1 MSFGQPITKAFSAA
15 MLSLTAV
22 LIILL
27 LLIGLTVS
35 ALPHNVRFS
44 DASISQLNGEP
55 VFTAQ
60 AVIGNPGPLPLEH
73 SSAGLSFNTSPNF
86 RVVALSQTAS
96 VGVGGNIT
104 LPVNL
109 SIQPSRPAACELLFH
124 GEEVALGFSLNTSV
138 GGILPIYVESYTNTS
153 FGALLGGL
161 TVGVTQTKQ
170 SPLQAVYTI
179 QYSFTDN
186 NSYLPINATLL
197 LAVAQPPQNTS
208 LSIAINAYPSQQIS
222 ASKTLVGQPTA
233 GNITVYI
240 VTMWG
245 EFELPYNPATQA
257 YTGDVL
263 CG

>member
-1 MSFGQPITKAFSAA
+1 LSFGQPITKAFRAA

-44 DASISQLNGEP
+44 DAKISQLNGVP
-55 VFTAQ
+55 VLSAQ
-60 AVIGNPGPLPLEH
+60 AVIGNPGPLPLEY
-73 SSAGLSFNTSPNF
+73 SSAGLSFSGSPNF
-86 RVVALSQTAS
+86 RVVALSQTVS

-109 SIQPSRPAACELLFH
+109 SVQLSKPAACELLFH
-124 GEEVALGFSLNTSV
+124 GEEAALGFSINTSV

-161 TVGVTQTKQ
+161 IVRVTQTKQ
-170 SPLQAVYTI
+170 SPLQAAYTI

-186 NSYLPINATLL
+186 NSFLPVNATLL
-197 LAVAQPPQNTS
+197 LAVTQPPQNTS
-208 LSIAINAYPSQQIS
+208 LSIPINAYPSQQIS
-222 ASKTLVGQPTA
+222 ASKSFVGQPSA
-233 GNITVYI
+233 ENITVSI
-240 VTMWG
+240 VTLWG
-245 EFELPYNPATQA
+245 VFELPYNPAIQA